1 MSLNAKCRLLRF
13 VWLIPILLIPGCT
26 RQQSISDQ
34 GNSPLFIDETKL
46 KSGDVIKPFAYI
58 DPDKHD
64 WRVEIRISGEDLL
77 DLGKRKMHSRKFS
90 TDETELLNRIRE
102 WEFTFGKKSKQRA
115 SSTFRVYRDNQ
126 LVDKHGLV
134 LEKNASLGY
143 QSTKYG
149 LLEPVDQDDM
159 FELINEMSNY

>member
-1 MSLNAKCRLLRF
+1 VPLNANFRLIRF
-13 VWLIPILLIPGCT
+13 VWLIPILLIPGCN
-26 RQQSISDQ
+26 RQKSISDQ

-46 KSGDVIKPFAYI
+46 KPGEVIKPFAYI

-64 WRVEIRISGEDLL
+64 WRVEIRVSGEDLL

-90 TDETELLNRIRE
+90 TDEPELLSRIRE
-102 WEFTFGKKSKQRA
+102 WEFKFGKKSTQRA
-115 SSTFRVYRDNQ
+115 TSTFRVYRDNQ

-149 LLEPVDQDDM
+149 LLEPINQEDM
-159 FELINEMSNY
+159 FELINEMSNF